1 MVQYDSRFTIQ
12 QSPEN
17 TISYTMGLVTDKYPG
32 TKFSFD
38 HRPMFQQSLE
48 SNLSYTMGLMTKQ
61 NPNRNIPAKF
71 SNKPKS
77 QIQQP
82 IERKPFNN
90 MNLMTENQHKNTKYQ
105 ETKKPQNY
113 PQNKLKERNWTKKS
127 LT

>member
-1 MVQYDSRFTIQ
+1 MDLGTK
-12 QSPEN
+12 N
-17 TISYTMGLVTDKYPG
+17 YPG

>member
-1 MVQYDSRFTIQ
+1 MDLGTK
-12 QSPEN
+12 N
-17 TISYTMGLVTDKYPG
+17 YPG

-90 MNLMTENQHKNTKYQ
+90 MKLMTENQHKNTKYQ

-113 PQNKLKERNWTKKS
+113 PQNKLKERNWTKKA
-127 LT
+127 